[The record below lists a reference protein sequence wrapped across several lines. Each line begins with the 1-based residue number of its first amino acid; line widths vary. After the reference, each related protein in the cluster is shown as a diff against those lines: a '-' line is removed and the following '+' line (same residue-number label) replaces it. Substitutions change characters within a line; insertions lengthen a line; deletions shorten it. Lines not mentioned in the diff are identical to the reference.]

1 MLIKNARVIDCCLD
15 EKLDVYIRDG
25 KIYSIGKNIKPENNN
40 EEIIDAEG
48 KILMPAFIDLH
59 CHFRDPGFEYKE
71 DLITGS
77 YAALK
82 GGYGTVNLMGNTKP
96 TVDSIEVYRDI
107 VTRARELNLIHI
119 EQVMNVTKGISGEE
133 LIDFEKLSDDI
144 KFLSDDGKGVMSNK
158 LMLEAMKKAKEKNI
172 GIMVHAEDME
182 ISPYDY
188 RIAEDIITLRDI
200 YLAGKTDCNIHF
212 SHVSTE
218 DSINAIKLGKSLGY
232 NITCEVTPHHIY
244 LSDIDYKV
252 NPPIRDKKD
261 IEVLIERIKDGTI
274 DCIATDHAPHS
285 QEDKEKGAC
294 GMVGLETAFNICY
307 EKLIL
312 ENHIT
317 LNRLSELMS
326 LNPARIL
333 DLNKGKIIPGYDADL
348 VIIDLNKEVKVDDDY
363 FNSKSK
369 NSPFKGKKF
378 TGEIVSTI
386 CNGKV
391 KYRKDDFND
400 SRSFI

>member
-1 MLIKNARVIDCCLD
+1 MLIKNARVMDSCLD
-15 EKLDVYIRDG
+15 DNLDILIKNG
-25 KIYSIGKNIKPENNN
+25 KIYSIGKNLKPENNK
-40 EEIIDAEG
+40 EEIINAEG
-48 KILMPAFIDLH
+48 KVVMPAFIDLH

-96 TVDSIEVYRDI
+96 TVDNIEIHKDI
-107 VTRARELNLIHI
+107 LSRARELNLIHI

-133 LIDFEKLSDDI
+133 LIDFENLSEDI
-144 KFLSDDGKGVMSNK
+144 KFLSDDGKGLMSNH
-158 LMLEAMKKAKEKNI
+158 LMLQAMKNAKEKDV
-172 GIMVHAEDME
+172 GIMVHAEDMD

-200 YLAGKTDCNIHF
+200 YLAGKTNCHIHF

-218 DSINAIKLGKSLGY
+218 DSINAIKIGKDLGY
-232 NITCEVTPHHIY
+232 NITCEVSPHHIY
-244 LSDIDYKV
+244 LYDNNYKV
-252 NPPIRDKKD
+252 NPPIRTKKD
-261 IEVLIERIKDGTI
+261 IDILIERIKDKTI

-285 QEDKEKGAC
+285 IEDKEKGAC

-312 ENHIT
+312 EENISM
-317 LNRLSELMS
+317 NRLSEIMS
-326 LNPARIL
+326 LNPAKIL
-333 DLNKGKIIPGYDADL
+333 NLKKGKITPGYDADL
-348 VIIDLNKEVKVDDDY
+348 VIIDLNKEIEVNDEY

-378 TGEIVSTI
+378 KGEIISTI